1 MKIAAL
7 VAVLL
12 AVLLGPAGKPATAH
26 EIGTTRVTV
35 AFPADDAFRIT
46 IVTDGQALL
55 EKLWSLQGAAP
66 TGTQATR
73 EQFLALQQTF
83 LDRIVIQF
91 DARVVRPAVDAVFAR
106 PVDDTSSSVATV
118 TLTGQ
123 VPAHA
128 RQLTWKYGWTFSTYS
143 LESHRGLPAGA
154 RMAKAGLQ
162 WLEGGDESAPILL
175 DASRSPARAAIFWQ
189 YLALGFTHIVPKG
202 LDHILFVLGLFL
214 LSAGWR
220 TLLVQIS
227 AFTIAHTLTLG
238 LAMNGLVAARP
249 SIVEPL
255 IALSIACVAIEN
267 LFSAT
272 LRPWRIALVFAFGL
286 LHGLGFAGVLSELGL
301 PSGRFIPALV
311 AFNLGVEG
319 GQLAV
324 IAAAILAVGWWR
336 SAPSYRR
343 MVVVPASLAIAC
355 VAMFWTA
362 QRLGY

>member
-1 MKIAAL
+1 MRISAIVAAL
-7 VAVLL
+7 ISLLVA
-12 AVLLGPAGKPATAH
+12 GPVMAH
-26 EIGTTRVTV
+26 EIGTTRGTV
-35 AFPADDAFRIT
+35 QFPTDTTFRIT

-55 EKLWSLQGAAP
+55 EKLWSRQGTVP
-66 TGTQATR
+66 TDKQV
-73 EQFLALQQTF
+73 EHQQFLALQQTF
-83 LDRIVIQF
+83 LDRIVITF
-91 DARVVRPAVDAVFAR
+91 DAHVVRPAVKAVFTP
-106 PVDDTSSSVATV
+106 PVDKTSPSIATV
-118 TLTGQ
+118 TLTGD
-123 VPAHA
+123 VPTHA

-143 LESHRGLPAGA
+143 LEIQQRMGGSHTE
-154 RMAKAGLQ
+154 

-175 DASRSPARAAIFWQ
+175 DASRSPARPTIFWQ
-189 YLALGFTHIVPKG
+189 YLGLGFTHIVPKG

-220 TLLVQIS
+220 TLLWQIS

-238 LAMNGLVAARP
+238 LAINGLVAARP

-255 IALSIACVAIEN
+255 IALSIAYVAIEN
-267 LFSAT
+267 VFSAK
-272 LRPWRIALVFAFGL
+272 LHPWRIALVFAFGL

-301 PSGRFIPALV
+301 PSGQFIPALV

-324 IAAAILAVGWWR
+324 ITAAILAVGWWR

-343 MVVVPASLAIAC
+343 CVVVPASLVIAC
-355 VAMFWTA
+355 VATFWTA